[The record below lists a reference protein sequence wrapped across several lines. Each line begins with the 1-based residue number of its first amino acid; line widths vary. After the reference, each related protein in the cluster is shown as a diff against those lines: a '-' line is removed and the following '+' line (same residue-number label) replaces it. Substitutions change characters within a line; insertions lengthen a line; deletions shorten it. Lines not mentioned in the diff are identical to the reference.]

1 MFLRLARLARLD
13 QLALAVVVVTLAAPT
28 LRAQD
33 AERDVLAVVNRMFE
47 GMRTAD
53 SGMVRSTMAAG
64 IRFVSVNARNQ
75 PAAIEFETVD
85 GWLQGIAKSNRRW
98 DEQIYDV
105 QVRVDDNMAQV
116 WAPYTFYLDRK
127 LSHCGVDAVDL
138 SKDASGWKITQL
150 ADTRRRENCRDV
162 LK

>member
-1 MFLRLARLARLD
+1 MSLRRL
-13 QLALAVVVVTLAAPT
+13 QIALCLLTGLAAT
-28 LRAQD
+28 TRAQGGG
-33 AERDVLAVVNRMFE
+33 AEKDVLAVVHRLFE

-53 SGMVRSTMAAG
+53 SGMVRSTMAPVV
-64 IRFVSVNARNQ
+64 RFASLNTRKT
-75 PAAIEFETVD
+75 PPAIESDSVD
-85 GWLQGIAKSNRRW
+85 GWVRAIAGSNRRW

-127 LSHCGVDAVDL
+127 LSHCGIDGFDL
-138 SKDASGWKITQL
+138 LKDATGWKITQL
-150 ADTRRRENCRDV
+150 SDTRRRENCRDV